1 MRLLYNLVMSV
12 FFCSLFANCKKTTE
26 FSELPSKTKPAY
38 TTVIAE
44 PNLPDVISAT
54 LPSELYPNGVPGSK
68 PMPATYQETIDQNFI
83 ITNVSVPT
91 LTPYL
96 PAKGTANGAAV
107 IICPGGG
114 YAGLSSVQEGSDV
127 ALEFNKIGVTAFVL
141 KYRLPSDVIMI
152 DKSIGPLQ
160 DAQRAIQMVRRN
172 AAIWGIDRNRIG
184 IIGFSAGGHLASTA
198 GTHFNKL
205 LIDDKDNTSVRPDF
219 MMLIY
224 PVITFGE
231 NAHIGSRE
239 NLIGKNAG
247 QKQLDL
253 YSIEKQVTPNTPP
266 TFIVF
271 AEDDSNVAV
280 ENGLMMYQSL
290 LNNKVPAALHLFPKG
305 GHGFGLNNPAS
316 EARWFDWAKVWLD
329 DNGWLSK

>member
-1 MRLLYNLVMSV
+1 MRLSYNLVISV
-12 FFCSLFANCKKTTE
+12 FFYLLFASCKKTID
-26 FSELPSKTKPAY
+26 FSELPSKRKPAD
-38 TTVIAE
+38 TTAIDE
-44 PNLPDVISAT
+44 PNLPDVVSAT
-54 LPSELYPNGVPGSK
+54 LPSDLYPNGIPGSK
-68 PMPATYQETIDQNFI
+68 PTSAKYQETIDQNFF

-141 KYRLPSDVIMI
+141 KYRLPSDIVMI

-172 AAIWGIDRNRIG
+172 AAILGINRNRIG
-184 IIGFSAGGHLASTA
+184 IMGFSAGGHLASMA
-198 GTHFNKL
+198 GTRFNKL
-205 LIDDKDNTSVRPDF
+205 LIDNKDNTSVRPDF

-224 PVITFGE
+224 PVITFGDQG
-231 NAHIGSRE
+231 HIESRE

-247 QKQLDL
+247 QEQIDL
-253 YSIEKQVTPNTPP
+253 HSNEKQVTPNTPP

-271 AEDDSNVAV
+271 AEDDGNVSV

-305 GHGFGLNNPAS
+305 GHGFGLRNPAS
-316 EARWFDWAKVWLD
+316 VTQWFDWAKAWLD
-329 DNGWLSK
+329 INGWLSK